1 MSYRNKR
8 FIEDLVDLIKSIMNF
23 CEYEITNEKNEIS
36 MLIKK
41 EDLVST
47 LMFLKDNPSISMESL
62 IDITAI
68 DYPGNE
74 KRFTL
79 VYNLLSVSKNFR
91 IKVKTKTNED
101 NPVCSVT
108 EVFPCANWYEREV
121 WDLFGIRFL
130 GHPDLRRILTDYDF
144 DGHPLRKDFPL
155 TGFTQVRFDDELGK
169 VVNEPVKL
177 DQEFRNFDNLSPW
190 EGMSKYLP
198 GDEKSNISNDKD

>member
-36 MLIKK
+36 ILIKK
-41 EDLVST
+41 EDLIST

-91 IKVKTKTNED
+91 IKVKTKTNEN

-155 TGFTQVRFDDELGK
+155 TGFIQVRFDDELGK

>member
-1 MSYRNKR
+1 MSYPNKR

-23 CEYEITNEKNEIS
+23 CEYEITNEKNEINI
-36 MLIKK
+36 LIKK

-79 VYNLLSVSKNFR
+79 VYSLLSVSKNFR

-101 NPVCSVT
+101 NPVYSVT

>member
-1 MSYRNKR
+1 MKYPNKR
-8 FIEDLVDLIKSIMNF
+8 FIEDIADLIKSLLNF
-23 CEYEITNEKNEIS
+23 CEYEIIIEGDEIS
-36 MLIKK
+36 LFIKK
-41 EDLVST
+41 EDLIST
-47 LMFLKDNPSISMESL
+47 LMFLRDNPSLSMESL

-68 DYPGNE
+68 DYPGSE
-74 KRFTL
+74 KRFLL

-101 NPVCSVT
+101 NPVASVY
-108 EVFPCANWYEREV
+108 EVYPCANWYEREV
-121 WDLFGIRFL
+121 WDLFGIRFS

-155 TGFTQVRFDDELGK
+155 TGFTQVRFDDELGR
-169 VVNEPVKL
+169 VINEPVKL

>member
-1 MSYRNKR
+1 MSYPNKR

-23 CEYEITNEKNEIS
+23 CEYEITNEKNEINI
-36 MLIKK
+36 LIKK

-79 VYNLLSVSKNFR
+79 VYSLLSVSKNFR

-101 NPVCSVT
+101 NPVYSVT

-190 EGMSKYLP
+190 DGMSKYLP

>member
-1 MSYRNKR
+1 MSYPNKK
-8 FIEDLVDLIKSIMNF
+8 FIEDLVDLIKSLMNF

-36 MLIKK
+36 ILIKK
-41 EDLVST
+41 DDLVST

-74 KRFTL
+74 KRFIL

>member
-1 MSYRNKR
+1 MSYPNKR
-8 FIEDLVDLIKSIMNF
+8 FIEDLVDLIKSLMNF
-23 CEYEITNEKNEIS
+23 CEYEITLEKNEIS

-68 DYPGNE
+68 DYPANE
-74 KRFTL
+74 KRFTI
-79 VYNLLSVSKNFR
+79 VYNLLSISKNFR

>member
-1 MSYRNKR
+1 MSYPNKR
-8 FIEDLVDLIKSIMNF
+8 FIEDLVDLIKSLMNF

-36 MLIKK
+36 ILIKK
-41 EDLVST
+41 EDLIST

-91 IKVKTKTNED
+91 IKVKTKTNEN

-121 WDLFGIRFL
+121 WDLFGIRFS

>member
-1 MSYRNKR
+1 MSYPNKR
-8 FIEDLVDLIKSIMNF
+8 FIEDLVDLIKSLMNF
-23 CEYEITNEKNEIS
+23 CEYEITIEKNEIS

-91 IKVKTKTNED
+91 IKVKTKTNEN

>member
-1 MSYRNKR
+1 MSYPNKR

-36 MLIKK
+36 ILIKK
-41 EDLVST
+41 EDLIST

-121 WDLFGIRFL
+121 WDLFGIRFS

-155 TGFTQVRFDDELGK
+155 TGFIQVRFDDELGK

>member
-1 MSYRNKR
+1 MSYPNKR

-36 MLIKK
+36 ILIKK
-41 EDLVST
+41 EDLIST

-101 NPVCSVT
+101 NPVSSVT

-155 TGFTQVRFDDELGK
+155 TGFIQVRFDDELGK

>member
-1 MSYRNKR
+1 MSYPNKR
-8 FIEDLVDLIKSIMNF
+8 FIEDLVDLVKSLMNF

-36 MLIKK
+36 ILIKK

>member
-23 CEYEITNEKNEIS
+23 CEYEITNERNEIS
-36 MLIKK
+36 ILIKK
-41 EDLVST
+41 EDLIST

-68 DYPGNE
+68 DYPANE

-155 TGFTQVRFDDELGK
+155 TGFIQVRFDDELGK